1 VTLAEICAQHGML
14 AVETDDGAVW
24 LFKPTT
30 EPAHPRATATYVAE
44 CVMTAERSQQLR
56 RLANEQ

>member
-1 VTLAEICAQHGML
+1 MTLAEICAQHGML
-14 AVETDDGAVW
+14 AIATDDGAVW
-24 LFKPTT
+24 VFTPTG
-30 EPAHPRATATYVAE
+30 ESMHPRARATYVAE